1 MAGTY
6 YVEPQ
11 YIYISTVF
19 VLLFCFPRSTAVYFS
34 VLGNTT
40 SWFIYFL
47 LFISFVLCPLIYM
60 SFWRGHAY
68 YCRLGT
74 TAVGHERAAG
84 LSWQMQMHHL
94 PVVEC
99 EIWLY
104 FSTCWC
110 VHENT
115 TPSINSFL
123 VDEYWIFIDRR
134 VTELPIVV
142 LCFLALLFCFA
153 CHISGGERHLIEVYI

>member
-40 SWFIYFL
+40 SWCIYFL

-110 VHENT
+110 VVWNT
-115 TPSINSFL
+115 SFL
-123 VDEYWIFIDRR
+123 VGECGILWKYIAFQFIDGS
-134 VTELPIVV
+134 
-142 LCFLALLFCFA
+142 FLMLVSTRPVS
-153 CHISGGERHLIEVYI
+153 ISAEYMITGQ